1 MQPVDASLGNV
12 VDFVKPPETSE
23 DDALTGV
30 ASEDLI
36 AEVAASR
43 NFIAALGQITND
55 MAGAKSEAE
64 IMDVVEHALACL
76 IRATSGEDG
85 ALLVSDD
92 TSGDLIFALAQG
104 DTPKEDLLWCPV
116 PKGQGIAHWVASNM
130 RPAIVNN
137 ATTDERFY
145 DKFDATNGFDTRSMV
160 AAPLINDGQVIGV
173 VEVLNKKN
181 GQYFTLNDQNHVTL
195 MAHLV
200 SRLLA
205 KLATYTS

>member
-1 MQPVDASLGNV
+1 MKPLEGNQGNV
-12 VDFVKPPETSE
+12 VDFVKPDTPET
-23 DDALTGV
+23 DDLTS
-30 ASEDLI
+30 APTEDLI

-43 NFIAALGQITND
+43 NFISALGQLTND
-55 MAGAKSEAE
+55 MASAKSEGE

-76 IRATSGEDG
+76 IRATSAKDG
-85 ALLVSDD
+85 ALLVNDD
-92 TSGDLIFALAQG
+92 SSGDLVFALAQG

-137 ATTDERFY
+137 AATDERFY
-145 DKFDATNGFDTRSMV
+145 NKFDTSNGFDTRSMV
-160 AAPLINDGQVIGV
+160 AAPLIHGDEVMGV
-173 VEVLNKKN
+173 VEVLNKKDV
-181 GQYFTLNDQNHVTL
+181 QYFTINDQNHVTL

-205 KLATYTS
+205 RLSDYVS

>member
-1 MQPVDASLGNV
+1 MQPVDASHGNV
-12 VDFVKPPETSE
+12 VDFVKPSETPE
-23 DDALTGV
+23 DDNLTS
-30 ASEDLI
+30 AATEDLI
-36 AEVAASR
+36 AEVTASR
-43 NFIAALGQITND
+43 NFISALGQITND
-55 MAGAKSEAE
+55 LAGAKSEAE

-76 IRATSGEDG
+76 MRATSAKDG

-104 DTPKEDLLWCPV
+104 DTPKEDLLWRPV

-137 ATTDERFY
+137 ASTDERFY
-145 DKFDATNGFDTRSMV
+145 DEFDTSNGFDTRSIV
-160 AAPLINDGQVIGV
+160 AAPLINGDKVMGV
-173 VEVLNKKN
+173 VEVLNKKD
-181 GQYFTLNDQNHVTL
+181 GRYFTFNDQNHVTL

-205 KLATYTS
+205 RLADYTS